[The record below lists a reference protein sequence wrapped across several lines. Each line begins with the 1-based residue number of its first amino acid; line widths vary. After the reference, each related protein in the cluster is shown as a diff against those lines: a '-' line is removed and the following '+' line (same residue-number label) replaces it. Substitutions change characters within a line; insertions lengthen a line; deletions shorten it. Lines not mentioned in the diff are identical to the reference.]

1 MKFLAE
7 TFKLFKSIL
16 FTEAWRA
23 WWSCPTCKLTRQ
35 YSGDLKIVTERV
47 YNSLPTRLHYT
58 LTVLACLSFSLLVT
72 TRWPSENFHNVTM
85 RWGASCWE
93 LSIVISWNRSWILV
107 HHCAYIYS
115 SSKLVANVSNQ
126 SFSARQ
132 YVGNPI
138 DCVHTKD
145 IPEVSRHSHIL
156 KKDQDLYLSIQS
168 SWWYD
173 AELEKNLWAFLGQP
187 VFKLWLLHTTAYNL
201 SII

>member
-72 TRWPSENFHNVTM
+72 TRWASENFHNVTM

-107 HHCAYIYS
+107 HHCAYIQQQQQEQTCCQCVQSILLCQAICGKPYRLRTHQRHPWGEPPFPHS
-115 SSKLVANVSNQ
+115 QKGSRFLSFNTKQLMIWCWTGEKFVGVSWP
-126 SFSARQ
+126 A
-132 YVGNPI
+132 
-138 DCVHTKD
+138 C
-145 IPEVSRHSHIL
+145 L
-156 KKDQDLYLSIQS
+156 
-168 SWWYD
+168 
-173 AELEKNLWAFLGQP
+173 
-187 VFKLWLLHTTAYNL
+187 
-201 SII
+201 